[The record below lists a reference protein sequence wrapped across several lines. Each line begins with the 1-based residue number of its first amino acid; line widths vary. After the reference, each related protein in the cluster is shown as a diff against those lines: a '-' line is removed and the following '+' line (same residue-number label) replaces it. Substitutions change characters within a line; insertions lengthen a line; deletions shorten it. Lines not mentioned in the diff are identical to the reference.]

1 MNIKEKAKEA
11 KANAQAWWYG
21 FTYRQEQRMRDFGN
35 WASQN
40 KELAIALIPV
50 GIVAFREVGKTIR
63 TISENAAEK
72 EEARQ
77 RDLRIYDNVEG
88 RYIYLRRPMT
98 RSEQMEYAA
107 IDAWACV
114 RIYNEVSIK
123 NRVFSVKTI
132 DLLPVYVILNWW

>member
-1 MNIKEKAKEA
+1 MSIKEKAREV
-11 KANAQAWWYG
+11 KANVQGWWYG
-21 FTYRQEQRMRDFGN
+21 FTYRQEQKLRDLGN

-63 TISENAAEK
+63 TISENAADR

-77 RDLRIYDNVEG
+77 RDLRIYDNAEG

-98 RSEQMEYAA
+98 KREQMEYAA
-107 IDAWACV
+107 RREAGETKQAIIA
-114 RIYNEVSIK
+114 SMG
-123 NRVFSVKTI
+123 
-132 DLLPVYVILNWW
+132 LLD

>member
-21 FTYRQEQRMRDFGN
+21 FTYRQEQRMRDLGN

-40 KELAIALIPV
+40 KELTIALIPV

-107 IDAWACV
+107 RREAGETKQAIIA
-114 RIYNEVSIK
+114 SMG
-123 NRVFSVKTI
+123 
-132 DLLPVYVILNWW
+132 LLD

>member
-1 MNIKEKAKEA
+1 MSIKEKAQEV
-11 KANAQAWWYG
+11 KANVQGWWYG
-21 FTYRQEQRMRDFGN
+21 FTYRQEQKLRDLGN

-63 TISENAAEK
+63 TISENAADR

-88 RYIYLRRPMT
+88 RHIYLRRPMT
-98 RSEQMEYAA
+98 KREQMEYAVRREAGETKQA
-107 IDAWACV
+107 IIA
-114 RIYNEVSIK
+114 SMG
-123 NRVFSVKTI
+123 
-132 DLLPVYVILNWW
+132 LLE